1 MENNMYYVYILSNW
15 NNQVIYIGVTN
26 NLETRLYEH
35 KNKLIDGFTKK
46 YNIDKLVYFEETA
59 DVKSAIE
66 REKQLKGRI
75 RERKNSL
82 INSVNPDWK
91 DLSISWYR

>member
-1 MENNMYYVYILSNW
+1 MYYVYILSNW